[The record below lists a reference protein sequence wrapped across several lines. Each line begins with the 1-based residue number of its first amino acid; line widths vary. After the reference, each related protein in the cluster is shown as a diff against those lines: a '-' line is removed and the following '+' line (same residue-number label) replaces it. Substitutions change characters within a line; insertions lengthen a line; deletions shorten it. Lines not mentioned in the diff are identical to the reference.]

1 MNIKT
6 KNEDLDRLSPGD
18 FKTSGKAPIYIVLD
32 NIRSAQNVGSVFRTM
47 DAFRCAK
54 LYICGISAVPPH
66 REINKTALGSTQS
79 IEWAYYENTID
90 ALEDLKAS
98 GVDIFA
104 VEQTQ
109 DAILLNDFKV
119 DHNRKT
125 AFIFGNEVNGVDQ
138 EIVNKADGAIE
149 IPQYGSKHSLNISVC
164 AGIVIWHAVYGFKYE
179 N

>member
-6 KNEDLDRLSPGD
+6 KNEDLHRLSTEE
-18 FKTSGKAPIYIVLD
+18 FIASGKAPIYVVLD

-54 LYICGISAVPPH
+54 LYICGISAIPPH

-79 IEWAYYENTID
+79 VEWKYFENTLD
-90 ALEDLKAS
+90 AIENLKTQ

-109 DAILLNDFKV
+109 NSIMLNDFKV

-125 AFIFGNEVNGVDQ
+125 AFIFGNEVSGVDQ
-138 EIVNKADGAIE
+138 IIVDNADGSIQ

-164 AGIVIWHAVYGFKYE
+164 AGIVIWHAIHGFKYE
-179 N
+179 W

>member
-1 MNIKT
+1 MNIKI
-6 KNEDLDRLSPGD
+6 KNEDLDRLSPDD

-32 NIRSAQNVGSVFRTM
+32 NVRSAQNVGSVFRTM

-79 IEWAYYENTID
+79 VEWVYFEKTID
-90 ALEDLKAS
+90 ALEDLKAN

-109 DAILLNDFKV
+109 NAIMLNDFKV
-119 DHNRKT
+119 DHLRIT
-125 AFIFGNEVNGVDQ
+125 AFIFGNEVNGVEQ
-138 EIVNKADGAIE
+138 EIVDKADGSIE

-164 AGIVIWHAVYGFKYE
+164 AGIVIWHAVHGFKYE
-179 N
+179 S

>member
-1 MNIKT
+1 MNIKI
-6 KNEDLDRLSPGD
+6 KNEDLDRLSPDD

-32 NIRSAQNVGSVFRTM
+32 NVRSAQNVGSVFRTM

-79 IEWAYYENTID
+79 VEWVYFEKTID
-90 ALEDLKAS
+90 ALEDLKAN

-109 DAILLNDFKV
+109 NAIMLNDFKV
-119 DHNRKT
+119 DHHRKT
-125 AFIFGNEVNGVDQ
+125 AFIFGNEVNGVEQ
-138 EIVNKADGAIE
+138 EIVDKADGSIE

-164 AGIVIWHAVYGFKYE
+164 AGIVIWHAVHGFKYE
-179 N
+179 S

>member
-1 MNIKT
+1 MNIKI
-6 KNEDLDRLSPGD
+6 KNEDLDRLSQDD

-32 NIRSAQNVGSVFRTM
+32 NVRSAQNVGSVFRTM

-54 LYICGISAVPPH
+54 LYLCGISAVPPH

-79 IEWAYYENTID
+79 VEWEYYEKTMD
-90 ALEDLKAS
+90 ALEDLKAN

-109 DAILLNDFKV
+109 NAILLNDFKV
-119 DHNRKT
+119 DYGRKT
-125 AFIFGNEVNGVDQ
+125 AFIFGNEVDGVDQ
-138 EIVNKADGAIE
+138 EIVDKSDGSIE

-164 AGIVIWHAVYGFKYE
+164 AGIVIWQAVNGFEYE
-179 N
+179 R

>member
-6 KNEDLDRLSPGD
+6 KNEDLDRLSPQD
-18 FKTSGKAPIYIVLD
+18 FKSSGKAPIYIVLD

-79 IEWAYYENTID
+79 VEWVYFEKTSD
-90 ALEDLKAS
+90 ALSDLKS
-98 GVDIFA
+98 KDVDVFA

-109 DAILLNDFKV
+109 NAVLLNDFKI
-119 DHNRKT
+119 DHSRKT
-125 AFIFGNEVNGVDQ
+125 AFIFGNEVSGVDQ
-138 EIVNKADGAIE
+138 EIVNNADGAIE

-164 AGIVIWHAVYGFKYE
+164 AGIVIWHAVHGFVYKS
-179 N
+179 